1 MNYKTLDG
9 NTYPEYT
16 AFPRYKAP
24 CTIVWVCLQVGDKQ
38 LRWFDLSQLREVVS
52 PFETGLL
59 YTCAEPP
66 ITYTCQPPPL
76 TLLQRDYL
84 DALTEV
90 FNTRNTERQKSRD
103 LYITELYDAIADE
116 LEAA

>member
-1 MNYKTLDG
+1 MNYKTLEG
-9 NTYPEYT
+9 NICPEYT
-16 AFPRYKAP
+16 KFARYTAP
-24 CTIVWVCLQVGDKQ
+24 CKIVWVCLQVGDKQ
-38 LRWFDLSQLREVVS
+38 LRWFDLSQLCEVVS

-66 ITYTCQPPPL
+66 IIYTCEPPPL

-84 DALTEV
+84 DAMTEIL
-90 FNTRNTERQKSRD
+90 NTRDTVRQKSRD